1 MHETATLLLFW
12 GAFGLAVMSPGP
24 NFAVLL
30 GTATRAGR
38 GAAVRTAIGFA
49 IGEAGWGFGALFG
62 MAALVA
68 AHPWLGTSLRFAG
81 GVFLIYLGLMS
92 LRAAWR
98 GSAAPHAGAAA
109 SGVWRGIGL
118 MALNPKAGVF
128 WVSLTGLLIGPDTGR
143 STTVAAVGGAVVI
156 SLVWHMFLALAMSSA
171 PVLRAYAR
179 IRRRMDATLGA
190 LLGAI
195 GVRLVIAG

>member
-1 MHETATLLLFW
+1 MHEAATLLLFW

-30 GTATRAGR
+30 GTATRIGR

-49 IGEAGWGFGALFG
+49 LGEMWWGFGSLFG
-62 MAALVA
+62 VAALVA
-68 AHPWLGTSLRFAG
+68 AHPWLGVVLRLAG
-81 GVFLIYLGLMS
+81 GVFLIYLGMMS

-98 GSAAPHAGAAA
+98 GSDAPRAGAAA
-109 SGVWRGIGL
+109 TGVLRGIGL

-128 WVSLTGLLIGPDTGR
+128 RVSLTGLLIGPDTAVA
-143 STTVAAVGGAVVI
+143 TTIIAVAGAVVM
-156 SLVWHMFLALAMSSA
+156 SLIWHVFLAVAMSSP

-179 IRRRMDATLGA
+179 FQRGMDATLGVV
-190 LLGAI
+190 LGGI
-195 GVRLVIAG
+195 GARLVLSA